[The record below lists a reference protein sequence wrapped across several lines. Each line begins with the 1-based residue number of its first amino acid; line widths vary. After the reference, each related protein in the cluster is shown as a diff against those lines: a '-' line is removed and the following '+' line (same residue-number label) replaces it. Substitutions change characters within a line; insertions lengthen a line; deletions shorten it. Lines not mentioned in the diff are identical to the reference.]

1 MPKFIAKFVQ
11 LGVFT
16 FILLGVAAC
25 SRSDQTA
32 QGTKTLSP
40 TQNLIATE
48 VLLPTNQ
55 QPTPDNGIDVT
66 DTPTISALTPIVV
79 EQPTL
84 QVTPTLASTP
94 AGFSYPPALL
104 QVEKPGELS
113 QLTSPFLVLA
123 NVYPG
128 DQGMVNV
135 QLIGEDGRLMS
146 DQLIQLTQVESGWV
160 SLATEIKFESLSA
173 GESALLILSTRDFFG
188 RRIAQT
194 GVPVLLLQIGKSEL
208 ENAHFTKQP
217 VILKSPVAGGFAK
230 KGNLHIEGVIHLYN
244 DNPIIVE
251 LFTQTG
257 GIVANKALYV
267 TRSEG
272 VDFVPF
278 ALDVPYNV
286 TKRTPVRMT
295 IRQASEI
302 SSSVDIS
309 LYSQLIFLD
318 P

>member
-1 MPKFIAKFVQ
+1 MQKSMTSFVRF
-11 LGVFT
+11 GVLT
-16 FILLGVAAC
+16 LLLLSLVAC
-25 SRSDQTA
+25 SRSNSTTQAT
-32 QGTKTLSP
+32 GIIPP
-40 TQNLIATE
+40 TQDLPTTI
-48 VLLPTNQ
+48 VLLPTDS
-55 QPTPDNGIDVT
+55 QPTSNNGIDVT
-66 DTPTISALTPIVV
+66 VAPTIGTLTPIVV

-84 QVTPTLASTP
+84 QTTPTLAPTP

-104 QVEKPGELS
+104 QVEKPGEMS
-113 QLTSPFLVLA
+113 RLTSPFLVMA

-135 QLIGEDGRLMS
+135 QLFGEDGRLMS

-173 GESALLILSTRDFFG
+173 GESALLVLSTRDAFG

-208 ENAHFTKQP
+208 ENAQFTKQP
-217 VILKSPVAGGFAK
+217 VILKLPVAGGFAK

-244 DNPIIVE
+244 DNPVIVE

-286 TKRTPVRMT
+286 TKRTPVRLT

-302 SSSVDIS
+302 SSSADIFM
-309 LYSQLIFLD
+309 YSQLIFLD

>member
-1 MPKFIAKFVQ
+1 MQKSLTKIIQ
-11 LGVFT
+11 SGVLT
-16 FILLGVAAC
+16 LILLGAVAC
-25 SRSDQTA
+25 SRSDQTT
-32 QGTKTLSP
+32 QVTETIPP
-40 TQNLIATE
+40 TQNLPTTV

-55 QPTPDNGIDVT
+55 QLTPDNSVDVT
-66 DTPTISALTPIVV
+66 VAPTISALTPIVV

-84 QVTPTLASTP
+84 QTSPSFAPTP
-94 AGFSYPPALL
+94 AGFSYPPALI
-104 QVEKPGELS
+104 QVEKPGEMS
-113 QLTSPFLVLA
+113 RLTSPFLVMA
-123 NVYPG
+123 SVYPG

-146 DQLIQLTQVESGWV
+146 DQMIQLTQVDSGWV

-173 GESALLILSTRDFFG
+173 GESALLILSTRDFYG
-188 RRIAQT
+188 RRIAQV
-194 GVPVLLLQIGKSEL
+194 GVPALLLQIGESEL
-208 ENAHFTKQP
+208 ENPQFTKQP
-217 VILKSPVAGGFAK
+217 VVLKAPVAGGFAK
-230 KGNLHIEGVIHLYN
+230 KGSLHIEGVVHLYN
-244 DNPIIVE
+244 DNPIILE

-257 GIVANKALYV
+257 GIVANKPLFV

-278 ALDVPYNV
+278 ALDVPYSV
-286 TKRTPVRMT
+286 TRRTPVRLT

-302 SSSVDIS
+302 SSSVDIF